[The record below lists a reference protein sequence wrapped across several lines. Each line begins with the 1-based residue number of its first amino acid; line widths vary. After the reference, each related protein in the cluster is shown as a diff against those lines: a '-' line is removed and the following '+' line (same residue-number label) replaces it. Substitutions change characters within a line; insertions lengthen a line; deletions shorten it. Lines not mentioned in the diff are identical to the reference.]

1 MKENEGKNE
10 ETVTVEVEPRR
21 EGDGDTLN
29 ERTPPFNFRFDSR
42 RLKEAMLRRA
52 ERNHRTLG
60 GEINAVCDE
69 ACAGEA

>member
-21 EGDGDTLN
+21 EGDTLN

-42 RLKEAMLRRA
+42 RLKEAMLRRS
-52 ERNHRTLG
+52 ERNHRTLS

>member
-1 MKENEGKNE
+1 MDKNE
-10 ETVTVEVEPRR
+10 ETVTIEVVPSR
-21 EGDGDTLN
+21 EGEGETLN

-52 ERNHRTLG
+52 ERNHRTLS
-60 GEINAVCDE
+60 GEINAICDE